1 MNPPV
6 IHRDIN
12 PKNLVL
18 DTRGKIYLVN
28 FDIAM
33 RYDSG
38 KDDDTVLGTKGY
50 APPEQYAGHT
60 DPRSDLY
67 ALGMTMYYLVTGL
80 NPIHSSWEY
89 KPIRKINQNL
99 SRRLEKI
106 IDKCVHKE
114 LDKRYQNADEL
125 LKALRKI

>member
-67 ALGMTMYYLVTGL
+67 ALG
-80 NPIHSSWEY
+80 
-89 KPIRKINQNL
+89 
-99 SRRLEKI
+99 KI